1 MSGDVFRDGPPTT
14 TLGGAFKYP
23 SGDPPPSNEEISGW
37 VKKEMAKGWQSQG
50 WDNYDKKIDDEWHVL
65 MSIVLVSIP
74 VLIGLVLLFYR
85 CLEIHF
91 KIHMRIYEYAW
102 VMFSTCLFMALMDRW
117 VWCYQPE
124 SGKMND
130 WAIREAYLLLR
141 E

>member
-74 VLIGLVLLFYR
+74 VTLIDATLPTATR
-85 CLEIHF
+85 
-91 KIHMRIYEYAW
+91 
-102 VMFSTCLFMALMDRW
+102 
-117 VWCYQPE
+117 P
-124 SGKMND
+124 SGKSPSGL
-130 WAIREAYLLLR
+130 ESTG
-141 E
+141 